1 MSMIFNIKHN
11 KILRHVQEKYKEM
24 VNDYR
29 HYNDV
34 KKCTNKD
41 HNIYNGKK
49 NRLRKKF
56 QW

>member
-1 MSMIFNIKHN
+1 
-11 KILRHVQEKYKEM
+11 M

-29 HYNDV
+29 HYDDV

-56 QW
+56 